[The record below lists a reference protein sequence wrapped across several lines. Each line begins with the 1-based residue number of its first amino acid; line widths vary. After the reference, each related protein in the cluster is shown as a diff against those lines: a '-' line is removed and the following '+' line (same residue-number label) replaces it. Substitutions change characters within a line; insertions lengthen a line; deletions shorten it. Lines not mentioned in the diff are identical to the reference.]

1 MYKIPAKHL
10 PFVFLFKK
18 EKNKNKQ
25 KSLEKLY
32 SEMTIPTKEESG
44 EFRFSSLSLTV

>member
-18 EKNKNKQ
+18 EKK

-32 SEMTIPTKEESG
+32 SEMTIPTKEDSG